1 MLKAQNDLRR
11 SLREGLGRALALSI
25 LSAGLWLLAG
35 PVAPSSAAEPFQV
48 VVHVSNPVSVL
59 SAQEVSKM
67 FLKKVSRWEGG
78 GRVLPVD
85 LEDRSAVREA
95 FSQRVHAK
103 GTVAIKAFWQRMIFS
118 GRDVPPPEMKTVRE
132 VLDYVRDHP
141 GAIGYV
147 PAGTG
152 LVDGVKPI
160 RVAP

>member
-1 MLKAQNDLRR
+1 MLKAQKDLRR
-11 SLREGLGRALALSI
+11 SLRGGLRRALAFSI
-25 LSAGLWLLAG
+25 LVAGLLLAAG
-35 PVAPSSAAEPFQV
+35 PLAPAGAAESFQV

-78 GRVLPVD
+78 GKVSPVD
-85 LEDRSAVREA
+85 LEERSPVREA
-95 FSQRVHAK
+95 FSLRVHGK
-103 GTVAIKAFWQRMIFS
+103 DTPAIKAYWQRMIFS

-152 LVDGVKPI
+152 LVDGVKPL